1 MSTRRATCTLALA
14 ATLAP
19 TPLLAQFV
27 VGTDINAAGERDG
40 ARAPLYV
47 SSAGT
52 APAGRFGLMVQAVA
66 VRQHAEDF
74 SDQWEARSRLESRAV
89 NTTASGWWG
98 VASRLTIGGHVSV
111 ANADEELSFPD
122 GNVFAT
128 PGPAPVPDGPPTRQ
142 GTRSGIGSNEYG
154 AQARVAL
161 WAPASGTTR
170 LAATGRLR
178 ERADSPLES
187 SAGLALEQRAGRAT
201 VHLSTA
207 AWRAS
212 DAPTTWDL
220 GAAVAVPVTARLAL
234 TGEVLHF
241 LGRGDATSTDVA
253 GGARWRL
260 GRVTVDVGGR
270 WLASVTPRPEQY
282 GRASLLL
289 ATHVGL

>member
-1 MSTRRATCTLALA
+1 MSARRVTLALA
-14 ATLAP
+14 FAAALAP
-19 TPLLAQFV
+19 APLLAQFV
-27 VGTDINAAGERDG
+27 IGTDINAAGERDG

-47 SSAGT
+47 PSAGT

-66 VRQHAEDF
+66 VRQHAEEF

-98 VASRLTIGGHVSV
+98 VASRLTIGGYVLV

-122 GNVFAT
+122 GNVF
-128 PGPAPVPDGPPTRQ
+128 PAPVPDGPPTRQ

-187 SAGLALEQRAGRAT
+187 SAGLALQQRAGRAT

-207 AWRAS
+207 AWRAN

-241 LGRGDATSTDVA
+241 LGRGDATATDVA

-260 GRVTVDVGGR
+260 GRVAIDLGGR
-270 WLASVTPRPEQY
+270 WLASATPRPEEY